1 MDNVTSHTQIE
12 QGVGKTKTPT
22 CSDIITVLRETP
34 FEELNAVIEHYAH
47 DERKSVQAAVTRAVK
62 RYELERTARARVN
75 DMYELQEELG
85 GAGTIIGVDEVG
97 RGPLAGPLA
106 VAAVILPQEH
116 HIWGLNDSK
125 KLTSLERER
134 LDTQIRAHA
143 RAVGIA
149 FTSPEDI
156 DRFGI
161 VSCLRETMKCAI
173 LQTGVE
179 PDCVLIDGNPIH
191 AHPKEKTLVK
201 GDSRIA
207 SIAAA
212 SIVAKV
218 ARDRLMQDL
227 DTRYPQYHFAEN
239 KGYGSKAHIDAI
251 KTYGLSPVH
260 RKSFCKHFTVA

>member
-1 MDNVTSHTQIE
+1 MDNLPSHLHTEQSACTPVTL
-12 QGVGKTKTPT
+12 T
-22 CSDIITVLRETP
+22 CSEIAAVLREAP
-34 FEELNAVIEHYAH
+34 FEGLMDVIEHYAH
-47 DERKSVQAAVTRAVK
+47 DGRKSVQAAVTRAVK
-62 RYELERTARARVN
+62 RYELERKERARVN
-75 DMYELQEELG
+75 DMYVLQEELG

-106 VAAVILPQEH
+106 VAAVILPQEP

-134 LDTQIRAHA
+134 LDAQIRAHA

-173 LQTGVE
+173 LQTGLE

-191 AHPKEKTLVK
+191 AHPKEKTLIK

-260 RKSFCKHFTVA
+260 RTSFCKHFV